1 MSNRVWLVLLGILFV
16 LGGALTLI
24 HPFPASLT
32 IELFAGWA
40 FLILGGLQIITA
52 IRHRAEGAALW
63 LLLLGGVM
71 ALIGVELLRNPLGGL
86 VALTVVVAVSF
97 LISGLFK
104 LFIGRMVQP
113 ARLGW
118 GVMLSGAVSALLG
131 VIVLADLSTSA
142 PVLLGVLLG
151 IEMLS
156 TGVTALIMAA
166 ALR

>member
-1 MSNRVWLVLLGILFV
+1 MSNRVWLIILGILFL
-16 LGGALTLI
+16 LGGVLTLI

-40 FLILGGLQIITA
+40 FLILGLLQVVTA

-71 ALIGVELLRNPLGGL
+71 ALIGIELLRNPLGGL
-86 VALTVVVAVSF
+86 AALTVVVAVSF

-104 LFIGRMVQP
+104 LFIGRMIQP
-113 ARLGW
+113 GRLGW

-131 VIVLADLSTSA
+131 IIVLANLSTAA

-151 IEMLS
+151 VELLS
-156 TGVTALIMAA
+156 TGVTALMLAA